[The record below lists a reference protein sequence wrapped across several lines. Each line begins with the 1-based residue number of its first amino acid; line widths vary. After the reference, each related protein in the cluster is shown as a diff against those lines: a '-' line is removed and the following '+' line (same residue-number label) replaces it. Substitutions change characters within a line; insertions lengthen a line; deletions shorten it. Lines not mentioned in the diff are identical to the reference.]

1 MLGEQLAYT
10 LNDLAYMASIGAAIG
25 FIVGAVICLVV
36 GVIIIMQDDPDTVG
50 WVPYPRRVDSDDP
63 SS

>member
-1 MLGEQLAYT
+1 MLGEQLTYV
-10 LNDLAYMASIGAAIG
+10 LNDLAYYSVIAAYVALAVIG
-25 FIVGAVICLVV
+25 VICLVA
-36 GVIIIMQDDPDTVG
+36 GVIIIMQDDADTVG

>member
-50 WVPYPRRVDSDDP
+50 WVPYPRRVDNDDP